1 MSSSSNQIT
10 IQSLKDEVPPQSPK
24 KYEGTQCCAVV
35 TKSPLKSTCYGK
47 MFSMNLCGKDSCT
60 TIQAVCFDDSM
71 FEEFKAKQSYD
82 VESFRLKKGFGT
94 SSNEVEVLIDH
105 STSVEESPDQ
115 FAVEKKCF
123 NIAAIL
129 RKESQVFHFI
139 DITAKVISIGDICV
153 IKKTLDNI
161 EKRDVE
167 LADESGVITMVLWR
181 QRAENFNFKVNDVL
195 HLENMVTTIF
205 NNKVMLST
213 TFESS
218 MVKVEEDIKVPAIE
232 KLQSQKRSLI
242 STSETSVLAVKD
254 FKAAYKCL
262 SCKADIQPRKT
273 GSDALITCPTC
284 STSFLACTGSI
295 SSECMVLLSCDHQ
308 WYSANTGVSSN
319 LISEGE
325 GQSKFLN
332 IFASPQVLYYLSVLI
347 RIEIYVYFLFFFW
360 GGGKAAPAI
369 KDCIKLKTLI

>member
-1 MSSSSNQIT
+1 
-10 IQSLKDEVPPQSPK
+10 
-24 KYEGTQCCAVV
+24 
-35 TKSPLKSTCYGK
+35 
-47 MFSMNLCGKDSCT
+47 
-60 TIQAVCFDDSM
+60 M

-82 VESFRLKKGFGT
+82 VKSFKLKKGFGT

-129 RKESQVFHFI
+129 RKESQAFRFI

-232 KLQSQKRSLI
+232 KLQSRKRSLI

-273 GSDALITCPTC
+273 GSDALITCPT
-284 STSFLACTGSI
+284 SFLACTGSI

-319 LISEGE
+319 LISEG
-325 GQSKFLN
+325 
-332 IFASPQVLYYLSVLI
+332 
-347 RIEIYVYFLFFFW
+347 
-360 GGGKAAPAI
+360 GGAI
-369 KDCIKLKTLI
+369 KIFEHFCFSSGPVLFVSAY